1 VGLFGNDYGFEDEK
15 GLSPTQREF
24 DLATRRNK
32 HRLIFVKGADDR
44 SRHPKMRALVRAAG
58 SQLIR
63 RRFTTTP
70 ELIAALYAS
79 LVDYLAAKE
88 LLRTGPFDA
97 APCAEATL
105 RDLSTDKVRRFVQAA
120 RRGRGF
126 PLPESA
132 PVKKVLAHLN
142 LLHRGLPT
150 HAAVLLF
157 GSAPQRFLLSSEVKC
172 CHFHGT
178 TVRKPIPSYQVYKG
192 TVFDLVDQA
201 VDFVLA
207 KINLAVGTRARS
219 TQAPVEYEMP
229 PEVVREAIVNAVAHR
244 DYTSTG
250 SVQVMLFADRL
261 EVWNP
266 GTLPPTLTLKQLR
279 RPHASVPGN
288 PLLAEALYL
297 TKYIERMGTG
307 TGDMI
312 ERCRSAGLP
321 EPAFAL
327 TDGFVATLRRR
338 PGRAYETVAGA
349 VTGEVTGAVAGEVT
363 GEVAKLLVAC
373 QGIMTRKALQESLA
387 LKGED
392 NFRKLYLTPALA
404 LGAMEMTIPDKPN
417 SRSQK
422 YRLTN
427 KGRAL
432 LRALQSGRK
441 KP

>member
-1 VGLFGNDYGFEDEK
+1 
-15 GLSPTQREF
+15 
-24 DLATRRNK
+24 
-32 HRLIFVKGADDR
+32 
-44 SRHPKMRALVRAAG
+44 
-58 SQLIR
+58 
-63 RRFTTTP
+63 
-70 ELIAALYAS
+70 
-79 LVDYLAAKE
+79 
-88 LLRTGPFDA
+88 
-97 APCAEATL
+97 
-105 RDLSTDKVRRFVQAA
+105 
-120 RRGRGF
+120 
-126 PLPESA
+126 
-132 PVKKVLAHLN
+132 
-142 LLHRGLPT
+142 
-150 HAAVLLF
+150 
-157 GSAPQRFLLSSEVKC
+157 
-172 CHFHGT
+172 
-178 TVRKPIPSYQVYKG
+178 
-192 TVFDLVDQA
+192 
-201 VDFVLA
+201 
-207 KINLAVGTRARS
+207 
-219 TQAPVEYEMP
+219 MP
-229 PEVVREAIVNAVAHR
+229 PEVVRKAIVNAVAHR

-288 PLLAEALYL
+288 PLLAEALDL

-349 VTGEVTGAVAGEVT
+349 VTGEVTGQVAGEVTGEVT

-427 KGRAL
+427 KGRVL